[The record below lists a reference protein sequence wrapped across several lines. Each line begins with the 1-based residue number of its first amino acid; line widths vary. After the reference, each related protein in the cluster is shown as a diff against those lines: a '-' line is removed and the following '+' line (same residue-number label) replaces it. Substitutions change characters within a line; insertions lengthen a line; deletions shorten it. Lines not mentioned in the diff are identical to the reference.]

1 MWEAIDYI
9 SFHIWSFGR
18 RRYQRSFYYMSKVKN
33 WTPTHLSY
41 ECRYNRE
48 VWEGEGTQQALGYP
62 IRVGT
67 CSTISTIVTE
77 VEKLWKGAPIWELVW
92 SCMAGTVCH
101 LWKEWNERYYLKGKI
116 LPDELKEMVLK
127 DLQISFKDERFK
139 AALCRQSEAI
149 CFFLTMKDTSL
160 QMWNCQPLYD
170 ILNKNVQ
177 SKI

>member
-67 CSTISTIVTE
+67 CSTIRISTIVTE

-116 LPDELKEMVLK
+116 LPDELKEWYLK
-127 DLQISFKDERFK
+127 IYKYRLKMRGLRQLYVDNQKRFV
-139 AALCRQSEAI
+139 
-149 CFFLTMKDTSL
+149 FFWQWKI
-160 QMWNCQPLYD
+160 PLYKCETVNLCM
-170 ILNKNVQ
+170 IY
-177 SKI
+177 